1 MRSEDAAELQAKV
14 RTLPLYSLQR
24 LTNTAKAQER
34 EEERKHREEIQR
46 LRRAQEDHRL
56 RDLDAERK
64 RNWDA
69 AEEKDMTYRRAA
81 PARAARRREA
91 ELHKKRFEEKFN
103 ARTTLTP
110 YAATESLSSDRS
122 DSYMA
127 ELRERYP
134 PVEDPVERS
143 KHLHATLASIPR
155 AGLVSAGVGLPSG
168 HSGINDDPVLAKYN
182 QDRFVSDVLSHHQDY
197 QALLRQQQEA
207 EQRQA
212 AEREAE
218 YQRKVVLLEHHWSQY
233 KERVAQLMHLGP
245 VISSHLAY
253 LFGAAEQ
260 VNFEA
265 LYQAAH
271 ALINDVLNPANSIF
285 EDMRKEIMLETM
297 GAESLKETWP
307 LNDIERTLIAVDDQT
322 LSQLPDIVQHTL
334 SCMLQGLQTARR
346 FILEA
351 KPFEN
356 PLVEQQ
362 PHAFEARPFPATF
375 MDFAKKNSQ
384 QRQQPLPSSYG
395 LPNQQPFQT
404 YQGLS
409 TQQALPPFQSQQ
421 AQQQPQPAA
430 APQGDNAGKNFSSFA
445 DLTKATKDA
454 NQHEASIFVP
464 SKAPGSFGVSSGFS
478 SAAAHQQTAFAAS
491 KAPGSFGV
499 SSNTSSTAQ
508 TPQVGGLLAYIN
520 QIILDFQD
528 NVNHLL
534 REGKMSVTRRKDIE
548 EVLKDV
554 LAQSSKGM
562 FGPNDAQLL
571 KREVE
576 RLVKMIGSMKNAKEQ
591 KKQTTRDLQ
600 ALAHNVLPIWA

>member
-1 MRSEDAAELQAKV
+1 MA
-14 RTLPLYSLQR
+14 
-24 LTNTAKAQER
+24 
-34 EEERKHREEIQR
+34 
-46 LRRAQEDHRL
+46 
-56 RDLDAERK
+56 
-64 RNWDA
+64 
-69 AEEKDMTYRRAA
+69 YRRAA

-91 ELHKKRFEEKFN
+91 ELRKKRFEEKFN
-103 ARTTLTP
+103 ARTTPTP
-110 YAATESLSSDRS
+110 YVAPESLSSDRS

-134 PVEDPVERS
+134 PIEDPVERS

-168 HSGINDDPVLAKYN
+168 HSGISGDPILAKYN

-197 QALLRQQQEA
+197 QALVRQQQEA

-218 YQRKVVLLEHHWSQY
+218 YQRKIVLLEYHWLQY

-260 VNFEA
+260 VNLEA
-265 LYQAAH
+265 LHQAAH
-271 ALINDVLNPANSIF
+271 ALINDVLNPANIIF
-285 EDMRKEIMLETM
+285 EDMRKEIMLETI
-297 GAESLKETWP
+297 GAESLKEAWP
-307 LNDIERTLIAVDDQT
+307 LNDFERTLIAVDDQT

-334 SCMLQGLQTARR
+334 GSVLQGLQTARQ

-356 PLVEQQ
+356 PLAEQQ
-362 PHAFEARPFPATF
+362 PHAFETRPIQPTF

-384 QRQQPLPSSYG
+384 QEQQSLQSYYG
-395 LPNQQPFQT
+395 TPNQQYFRT

-409 TQQALPPFQSQQ
+409 TQQALPSFQAQQ
-421 AQQQPQPAA
+421 AQQLPQAAA
-430 APQGDNAGKNFSSFA
+430 APQGDNAGKNFASFA
-445 DLTKATKDA
+445 DLTKAT
-454 NQHEASIFVP
+454 NQHEASIFAL
-464 SKAPGSFGVSSGFS
+464 SKAPGSFGVGSGFS
-478 SAAAHQQTAFAAS
+478 FPAAHQQTAFAAS

-499 SSNTSSTAQ
+499 SSNASSTAQ

-548 EVLKDV
+548 EVLKDI

-600 ALAHNVLPIWA
+600 ALAYNVLPIWA